1 MYTFIKSSHWTLETY
16 TMTDVYYI
24 SIKLGKW
31 YPNSSEK
38 KGESLG
44 GPENLVLNLY
54 AMKNAQSHI
63 WDSGR
68 KPALVSV
75 QPGNRKVPQ
84 IFKQK
89 KA

>member
-38 KGESLG
+38 KGGVIGRARESSFESLCH
-44 GPENLVLNLY
+44 E
-54 AMKNAQSHI
+54 KCSESHMGL
-63 WDSGR
+63 WT
-68 KPALVSV
+68 
-75 QPGNRKVPQ
+75 
-84 IFKQK
+84 
-89 KA
+89 